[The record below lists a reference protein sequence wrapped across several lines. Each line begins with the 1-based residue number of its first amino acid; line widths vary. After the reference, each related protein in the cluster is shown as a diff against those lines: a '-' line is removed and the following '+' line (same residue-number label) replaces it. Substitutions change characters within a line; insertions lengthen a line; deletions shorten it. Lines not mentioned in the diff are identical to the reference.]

1 MAEITVMND
10 LATGEKKGLFSRAM
24 QAIKSV
30 PAVLNNRTAKAL
42 VKYVAM
48 PLAFWMV
55 ARGMA
60 HAEDLTAAGRQDADD
75 TFGAD
80 STMMYYFMLAEV
92 VLVFLLYLKTHNPAT
107 FLLIPVFIVVTKI
120 IFTIIAARSGA

>member
-10 LATGEKKGLFSRAM
+10 LASCKKKGLFSRAM
-24 QAIKSV
+24 QAVKSV
-30 PAVLNNRTAKAL
+30 PSVLNNRTAKAL

-48 PLAFWMV
+48 PLAVWMV

-60 HAEDLTAAGRQDADD
+60 HADDLTAAGRQDAED
-75 TFGAD
+75 TFGSD

-120 IFTIIAARSGA
+120 IFAIVAARSGA